1 MDKRVLAVPRPESD
15 CDVQSPPMSVHSEQE
30 AESSPASLSPL
41 WKTAYR
47 KYRRFWLNLARGQ
60 RISEDE
66 AKDILHT
73 ILCSMLTDDQKEF
86 GSVEHIRNYV
96 SRAIL
101 NRAALARKDAGRNL
115 SWNETLER
123 LHPVL
128 DDEAAE
134 AEDLRE
140 AIRDGLRGLSGPAF
154 QVVKLRFY
162 AGLTFNEV
170 SQMLK
175 MPIATIKSRE
185 EAAIRKIRA
194 TLRKKGF

>member
-1 MDKRVLAVPRPESD
+1 
-15 CDVQSPPMSVHSEQE
+15 MSVNSEQE
-30 AESSPASLSPL
+30 AESIPAFLSPV

-60 RISEDE
+60 RVSEDE

-73 ILCSMLTDDQKEF
+73 IICSMLTDDQKAF
-86 GSVEHIRNYV
+86 TSVEHIRNYV
-96 SRAIL
+96 TRAIL
-101 NRAALARKDAGRNL
+101 NRTALARQNAGRNL

-123 LHPVL
+123 LYPVT
-128 DDEAAE
+128 DDEDAE
-134 AEDLRE
+134 AEALRE
-140 AIRDGLRGLSGPAF
+140 AIRDGLRRLSGTAF
-154 QVVKLRFY
+154 QIVKLRFY

-170 SQMLK
+170 SQMLN

-185 EAAIRKIRA
+185 QAAIKKIRA